1 MRPWAAAQKR
11 VALLVHHLAVAS
23 KERDQSVS
31 RLDEAG
37 GELRAA
43 EMRLDKLR
51 GQNKEVIDECA
62 SLRGKFAH
70 SLTLVKAY
78 QQQLQAQETQHAEER
93 RGLQE
98 RMMKMSAEQSKL
110 QALILSAQQARLAK
124 GDVADA
130 ASQTAQEGDEGAQTP
145 AEGAGA
151 PSAAAS
157 AAAPAAATAGDAGA
171 EAVDPAEA
179 AREAVAQLASLADSL
194 ASRHAAQAAA
204 PAPPSAPPT
213 ADASSGTDTPPAKPG
228 AAAPPPTD
236 TQPVATAAQPAPDAA
251 EPAAG
256 SGSPQR
262 PSAPAARG
270 GGQSGSRL
278 TFAPG
283 VKTESNDASNRTV
296 VQSAP
301 PAESDAAGRAEPPAE
316 PEPEPQP
323 DSPA

>member
-1 MRPWAAAQKR
+1 M
-11 VALLVHHLAVAS
+11 ALLVHHLAVAS

-130 ASQTAQEGDEGAQTP
+130 ASQTAQGGDEGAQTP
-145 AEGAGA
+145 AEGAEA
-151 PSAAAS
+151 PSAAPT

-228 AAAPPPTD
+228 AAAPPTD

-262 PSAPAARG
+262 PPAPAARG
-270 GGQSGSRL
+270 AGQSGSRL

-283 VKTESNDASNRTV
+283 VKTESSDASNRTV

-301 PAESDAAGRAEPPAE
+301 PAESGAADRAETAAE